1 MSTVNNAQLR
11 ERIESDR
18 LVAILRGTDVDA
30 TVAAAL
36 TLIAVGITTLEI
48 TLTLKDAEEAI
59 AQVVQDAPAGALV
72 GAGTVLTGADAD
84 RAVAAGAQFVVTPTL
99 TESVEYAIRQGIGVL
114 PGVYTPTE
122 IQRGMDL
129 GAAAVKLFPASALGP
144 GFIKAVRDPF
154 PDARI
159 IPVGGV
165 SVNTVGDFLAAGAFG
180 FGVGSPLVGDA
191 ARPGGDLVALAAR
204 GAAFL
209 ATINSLS
216 STKTLRSEPRTL

>member
-1 MSTVNNAQLR
+1 MSAVNNLQLQ
-11 ERIESDR
+11 ERIASTR
-18 LVAILRGTDVDA
+18 LIAILRGTDVDA
-30 TVAAAL
+30 TVAAAR
-36 TLIAVGITTLEI
+36 TLIGAGVTTLEI

-59 AQVVQDAPAGALV
+59 AQVVQDAPASALV
-72 GAGTVLTGADAD
+72 GAGTVLTEADVD
-84 RAVAAGAQFVVTPTL
+84 RALAAGAQFLVTPTL
-99 TESVEYAIRQGIGVL
+99 TASVEYAVRQGVGVL

-165 SVNTVGDFLAAGAFG
+165 TVDTIGGFLDAGAFG
-180 FGVGSPLVGDA
+180 FGVGGPLVGDA
-191 ARPGGDLVALAAR
+191 ARPGGDLTGLAGRATAFRAAIGEFAASLPVTR
-204 GAAFL
+204 GPS
-209 ATINSLS
+209 I
-216 STKTLRSEPRTL
+216 